1 MSGWFELIKTRNGQF
16 KFVLKNCIGEILLT
30 SDLYTTRAS
39 AGKGIV
45 SVRTNCNLQERYE
58 RKVANNG
65 RFYFNLKAANH
76 QVISTSKLYSTEMSR
91 DKGIVL
97 VKENG
102 KSNAVQ

>member
-1 MSGWFELIKTRNGQF
+1 MSGWFELTKTKNGQY
-16 KFVLKNCIGEILLT
+16 KFVLKACNGEIILT
-30 SDLYTTRAS
+30 SELYTTRAS

-45 SVRTNCNLQERYE
+45 SVRTNCNLEERYE

-76 QVISTSKLYSTEMSR
+76 QVISSSKMYSTEISR

-97 VKENG
+97 VKDNG